1 MRSRGVSVREVRGG
15 QRAEAV
21 AALARLL
28 QEAGLHWVAG
38 ALEGFEPWSALTP
51 SSPLKPDIH

>member
-21 AALARLL
+21 ADLAGLL
-28 QEAGLHWVAG
+28 QEAGLHSGGWG
-38 ALEGFEPWSALTP
+38 LGGL
-51 SSPLKPDIH
+51 